1 MKKFIVTFNY
11 NGFVFNAKVLI
22 KKQNNTII
30 YSTQLVENCLG
41 YMFEN
46 KELLFA
52 KDDNGYKL
60 ILFSG
65 ATKSAKQTFL
75 ALDWHIK
82 NEYVD
87 KENSLHINTFSMS

>member
-1 MKKFIVTFNY
+1 MKKFIVTFEY
-11 NGFVFNAKVLI
+11 KGFVFTAKVFI
-22 KKQNNTII
+22 KKQNNAII
-30 YSTQLVENCLG
+30 YSTQLFEDCLG

-46 KELLFA
+46 KELVFT
-52 KDDNGYKL
+52 KEGNGYKL
-60 ILFSG
+60 ILLSA
-65 ATKSAKQTFL
+65 ATKNEKQTFL

>member
-11 NGFVFNAKVLI
+11 DGFVFNAKVFI

-30 YSTQLVENCLG
+30 YSTQLFEDCLG
-41 YMFEN
+41 YMFDN
-46 KELLFA
+46 KELIFT
-52 KDDNGYKL
+52 KEDNGYKL
-60 ILFSG
+60 MLFCAASK
-65 ATKSAKQTFL
+65 TAKQTFT

>member
-11 NGFVFNAKVLI
+11 NGFVFNAKVFI

-30 YSTQLVENCLG
+30 YSTQLFESCLG

-46 KELLFA
+46 KELLFT
-52 KDDNGYKL
+52 KEGNGYKL
-60 ILFSG
+60 MLFCG
-65 ATKSAKQTFL
+65 ATKTGKQTFIV
-75 ALDWHIK
+75 LDWHIK

-87 KENSLHINTFSMS
+87 KENSLYINTFSMS

>member
-1 MKKFIVTFNY
+1 MKKFIVTFEY
-11 NGFVFNAKVLI
+11 KGFVFTAKVFI
-22 KKQNNTII
+22 KKQNNAII
-30 YSTQLVENCLG
+30 YSTQLFEDCLG

-46 KELLFA
+46 KELVFS
-52 KDDNGYKL
+52 KEGNGYKL
-60 ILFSG
+60 ALFSG
-65 ATKSAKQTFL
+65 ATKSEKQTFL